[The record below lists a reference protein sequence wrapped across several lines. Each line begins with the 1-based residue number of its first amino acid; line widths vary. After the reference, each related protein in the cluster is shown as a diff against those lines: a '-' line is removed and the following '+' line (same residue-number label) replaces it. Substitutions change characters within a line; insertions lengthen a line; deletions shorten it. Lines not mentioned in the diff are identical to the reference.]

1 MEYSEERVDDTVLA
15 LLWLTAFE
23 DHGITRA
30 WKNHDWNALNRLHAK
45 GLIGDAKSKA
55 KSVVLTEAGRERAR
69 QLFEKL
75 FGGTV

>member
-1 MEYSEERVDDTVLA
+1 MAYSEERVDDTVLA

-23 DHGITRA
+23 DRGITRA
-30 WKNHDWNALNRLHAK
+30 WKNHDWNALDRLHAK
-45 GLIGDAKSKA
+45 GFIGDAKSKA
-55 KSVVLTEAGRERAR
+55 KSVVLTDAGRDRAR